1 MSKREPLI
9 REALSEQEEK
19 ERGKKLLLPLLS
31 REGVGKLCVCVVAAV
46 KTPLA
51 SIPAE
56 CAALLYYLFVGVL
69 LKKGQ
74 EGGETAFRRKPL

>member
-31 REGVGKLCVCVVAAV
+31 REGVGKLCVVAAV

-56 CAALLYYLFVGVL
+56 CAALLYYLVVGVL
-69 LKKGQ
+69 LKKG
-74 EGGETAFRRKPL
+74 